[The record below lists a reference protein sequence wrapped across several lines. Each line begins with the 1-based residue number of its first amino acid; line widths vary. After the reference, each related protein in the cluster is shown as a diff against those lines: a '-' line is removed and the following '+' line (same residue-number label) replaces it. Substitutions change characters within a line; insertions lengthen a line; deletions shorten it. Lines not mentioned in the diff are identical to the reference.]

1 MATRTVAHSLHSDAA
16 REPSDCERAD
26 GRSRITVSK
35 LFGSPVIL
43 NEGSTAR
50 DYLARER
57 NFLSWLKLT
66 VSLAV
71 ISAALL
77 VRFQFG
83 GGTLPDWEK
92 HAQEPLG
99 ILFFIAS
106 LGSLVSASIT
116 FYRSQSGFAR
126 HKAFVYAGRVQD
138 ALMIGIASLTLV
150 TCIILLVADS

>member
-1 MATRTVAHSLHSDAA
+1 MCFR
-16 REPSDCERAD
+16 RE
-26 GRSRITVSK
+26 
-35 LFGSPVIL
+35 
-43 NEGSTAR
+43 
-50 DYLARER
+50 
-57 NFLSWLKLT
+57 
-66 VSLAV
+66 
-71 ISAALL
+71 
-77 VRFQFG
+77 Q
-83 GGTLPDWEK
+83 
-92 HAQEPLG
+92 LG